1 MRGVHLPGVR
11 LHIGDEFLEIVGG
24 KVFPGRDDDRQSG
37 DHADRLEIDLRPVGE
52 VRIKRHRGS
61 VRAHLPELDGVAVGA
76 GAHGSDRAGGAAG
89 AGDILDDELLPE
101 RAREVLGNDA
111 ANNVARS
118 AGSERNDDRDRPV
131 RIGFRPAGARE
142 TPGAGQ
148 RPEPDEEI
156 CGGQTSSRVRWRCP
170 SA

>member
-1 MRGVHLPGVR
+1 
-11 LHIGDEFLEIVGG
+11 I
-24 KVFPGRDDDRQSG
+24 K
-37 DHADRLEIDLRPVGE
+37 LRSVGE

-101 RAREVLGNDA
+101 RAREIVSDDA

-118 AGSERNDDRDRPV
+118 AGSERNDDRYRPV
-131 RIGFRPAGARE
+131 RTGLRPAGARE
-142 TPGAGQ
+142 
-148 RPEPDEEI
+148 
-156 CGGQTSSRVRWRCP
+156 SREQG
-170 SA
+170 SAQSHMQEFAARKSQ

>member
-1 MRGVHLPGVR
+1 M
-11 LHIGDEFLEIVGG
+11 
-24 KVFPGRDDDRQSG
+24 
-37 DHADRLEIDLRPVGE
+37 
-52 VRIKRHRGS
+52 
-61 VRAHLPELDGVAVGA
+61 RAHLPELDGVAVGA

-118 AGSERNDDRDRPV
+118 AGSERNYDRDRPV

-142 TPGAGQ
+142 SREQGSAQSHMQDFAAGKSH
-148 RPEPDEEI
+148 RGSAGDGMRMLTNMGP
-156 CGGQTSSRVRWRCP
+156 TSCR
-170 SA
+170 